1 MPTPSSSSTTTAKP
15 SSLPSKQPATKK
27 RRWTREQLLK
37 SLQLLQNLPDPLP
50 ATLPPSPPASRTA
63 SPVPSS
69 KRKSDQPSEPDH
81 VKRPRTST
89 VPDRPHHPQQQH
101 PPPQP
106 QPQPYHHHHHPS
118 FHSQLPPHSVPP
130 IQHRVSDHY
139 YSNNTRS
146 EPCEDGE
153 VREDPM
159 PPRVP
164 VEGPDSATH
173 NLPVRQTRRG
183 KGPQQYWDMLHDKY
197 HSAGRM
203 LKYSGDARFWSTY
216 PTSHREYRPLPD
228 PPPAG
233 TLYHKHGGLIARLE
247 LVDALLCFTYSLWS
261 KDYSRNSCNNDTW
274 ATIEAFLGWCR
285 DKWQAEEGTNDAEK
299 AFLGLIFMIEAFIRA
314 RKMAY
319 AGKGSDH
326 SAIEVYNTIKGRIVA
341 AAVKAEE
348 ESATGNATSKSQTTP
363 PMLPSPASIAPANSA
378 NSTPTNREDATP
390 STTNGRSASAAPAA
404 SKRQVKASD
413 YPIPLSL
420 VPDRYKGVNTIPPIP
435 KPVSEAIVAVTVP
448 VGPSFVN
455 KHKEVIVEL
464 NAAHYCMVQSQATLT
479 LPTVARHFPNTFAR
493 MMYTTLLPS
502 EEHEPDF
509 EDEEGEIFWPG
520 QCITGEGLGW
530 VCLMGKAM
538 IKEFGKAY
546 GYRGLDGVVHKPEQ
560 NSDRNNRPPP
570 NQGPNYHQRTEAA
583 SHHFSKPTGVYG
595 GSSSSMQR

>member
-1 MPTPSSSSTTTAKP
+1 MPLPASSKANP
-15 SSLPSKQPATKK
+15 RPAAASAPPPKHRK
-27 RRWTREQLLK
+27 RRWTRESLLK
-37 SLQLLQNLPDPLP
+37 SLQMLQNLPDPLP
-50 ATLPPSPPASRTA
+50 AALPPSPPASRES
-63 SPVPSS
+63 SPAPSS
-69 KRKSDQPSEPDH
+69 KRKSEQVSEPDH
-81 VKRPRTST
+81 AKRPRTS
-89 VPDRPHHPQQQH
+89 VNADRPRHSQQPQRLH
-101 PPPQP
+101 TPQP
-106 QPQPYHHHHHPS
+106 QPQPFLHPTY
-118 FHSQLPPHSVPP
+118 HSQAPPPHVPP
-130 IQHRVSDHY
+130 LQHRAPDHY
-139 YSNNTRS
+139 FNARS

-153 VREDPM
+153 VREDPI
-159 PPRVP
+159 PPRVHA
-164 VEGPDSATH
+164 EGPDSTPH
-173 NLPVRQTRRG
+173 NLPVRRTRRG

-216 PTSHREYRPLPD
+216 PTSHREYRPLPE
-228 PPPAG
+228 PPPPG
-233 TLYHKHGGLIARLE
+233 SPYHKHGGLIARLE
-247 LVDALLCFTYSLWS
+247 LVDALICFTYSLWS
-261 KDYSRNSCNNDTW
+261 KDYSRNSCNNETW

-326 SAIEVYNTIKGRIVA
+326 SAIEVYNTMKAKIVSTA
-341 AAVKAEE
+341 NKAEE
-348 ESATGNATSKSQTTP
+348 DSAAGNVPSKQQTP

-390 STTNGRSASAAPAA
+390 STVSGRSASAAPAA
-404 SKRQVKASD
+404 ARKQVKPSD
-413 YPIPLSL
+413 YPIPLPL
-420 VPDRYKGVNTIPPIP
+420 VPDRYKGVSTIPPIP
-435 KPVSEAIVAVTVP
+435 KPVSDAIVAVTVP
-448 VGPSFVN
+448 VGPAFVN

-464 NAAHYCMVQSQATLT
+464 NAANYCMVQSQTTLT
-479 LPTVARHFPNTFAR
+479 LPIVARHFPNTFAR

-509 EDEEGEIFWPG
+509 EDEEGELFWPG

-560 NSDRNNRPPP
+560 NSDRNHRPPAP
-570 NQGPNYHQRTEAA
+570 TQNPSHYHRAESAP
-583 SHHFSKPTGVYG
+583 HHYPKTTIPYT
-595 GSSSSMQR
+595 GSSAPVQR